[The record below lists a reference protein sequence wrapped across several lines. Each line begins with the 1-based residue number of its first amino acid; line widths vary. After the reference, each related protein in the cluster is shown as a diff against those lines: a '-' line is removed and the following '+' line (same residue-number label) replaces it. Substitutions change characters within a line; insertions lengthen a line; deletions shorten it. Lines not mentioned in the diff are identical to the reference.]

1 MLIVVVAAK
10 KQFPFKSFDQY
21 LGCCSALA
29 AVTAITGGKD
39 TSGGF
44 CVHVYI
50 IVVFASECEVMS

>member
-21 LGCCSALA
+21 LGRCSTSL
-29 AVTAITGGKD
+29 VTAIKVGKNL
-39 TSGGF
+39 SGGF

-50 IVVFASECEVMS
+50 IVVFVSES